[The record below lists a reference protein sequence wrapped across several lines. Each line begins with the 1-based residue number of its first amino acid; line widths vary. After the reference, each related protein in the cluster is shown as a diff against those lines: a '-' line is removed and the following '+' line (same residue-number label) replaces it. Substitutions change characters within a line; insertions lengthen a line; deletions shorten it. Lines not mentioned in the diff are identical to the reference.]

1 MLSHPINFQPN
12 PKCHRIHENQP
23 DCSKIQFSMMM
34 ALHGNNTRII
44 FVRSIRPLSPLNNG
58 SCFAL
63 YSEEGCGLDFPFWM
77 YWFLSSGKRWI
88 DHPKRGVSF
97 HLQNSRKSSL
107 LFPSFDPF
115 RNWPYSSTWT
125 RLSRQSP
132 RWSVFDQGWVFLGT
146 NRVACA
152 VPTMSLCESGWWKS
166 YFSAWKPPF
175 PRKWKTGLWKE
186 FMVRSPLH

>member
-97 HLQNSRKSSL
+97 HLQNSRKSIVFSFPLSINSEIGPIPRLELDFLVNL
-107 LFPSFDPF
+107 LGGVCLIRGESF
-115 RNWPYSSTWT
+115 
-125 RLSRQSP
+125 
-132 RWSVFDQGWVFLGT
+132 
-146 NRVACA
+146 
-152 VPTMSLCESGWWKS
+152 
-166 YFSAWKPPF
+166 
-175 PRKWKTGLWKE
+175 
-186 FMVRSPLH
+186 